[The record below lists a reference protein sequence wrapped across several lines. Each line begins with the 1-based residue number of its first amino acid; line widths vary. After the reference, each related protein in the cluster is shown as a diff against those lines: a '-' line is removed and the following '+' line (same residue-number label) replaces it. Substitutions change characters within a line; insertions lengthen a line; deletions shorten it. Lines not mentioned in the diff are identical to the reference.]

1 MVKLKSMESFCAD
14 KHFSGK
20 PAYFQLAV
28 FIAYTPK
35 GDVRK

>member
-1 MVKLKSMESFCAD
+1 MVKLASMESFYAD

-20 PAYFQLAV
+20 PAYFQPVV
-28 FIAYTPK
+28 FVAYTPK